1 MPIKFLANHNCIIYG
16 ATNVGK
22 TTFML
27 EVLKRKLIHPF
38 PKHIVYMY
46 GVAQPFMKTWNSG
59 NNPKI
64 KFVEGL
70 DFSKVK
76 TGSVLVIDDLL
87 LDNNKEVAKTFILGS
102 HHKQISVFFL
112 TQNLFPRDN
121 LFRLMSLNCHYF
133 VLFQNQRSSG
143 QVLTLARQA
152 FPNESYRVVNAYK
165 RASLNPRGF
174 ILLTFN
180 ALIPR
185 ALSVITD
192 FWEEQLSVYP

>member
-1 MPIKFLANHNCIIYG
+1 MPIKFIANHNCIIYG

-27 EVLKRKLIHPF
+27 EILKHRLIEPF
-38 PKHIVYMY
+38 PNHIVYMY
-46 GVAQPFMKTWNSG
+46 SIAQPFMEMWNDG
-59 NNPKI
+59 KNPRI
-64 KFVEGL
+64 TFVQGL
-70 DFSKVK
+70 DFSQVQPF
-76 TGSVLVIDDLL
+76 SVLVIDDLL

-112 TQNLFPRDN
+112 TQNLFPRDD

-133 VLFQNQRSSG
+133 VLFQNQRNYR

-152 FPNESYRVVNAYK
+152 FTNIDRVVNAYK
-165 RASLNPRGF
+165 RASLDPRGF

-180 ALIPR
+180 PLIPR
-185 ALSVITD
+185 ELSVITD
-192 FWEEQLSVYP
+192 YWIEPLSVFL

>member
-1 MPIKFLANHNCIIYG
+1 MPIKFIANHNCIIYG

-27 EVLKRKLIHPF
+27 RILKERLITPF
-38 PKHIVYMY
+38 PKRIVYMY
-46 GVAQPFMKTWNSG
+46 SVSQPFMKTWNG
-59 NNPKI
+59 PKI
-64 KFVEGL
+64 KFVQGL
-70 DFSKVK
+70 DFSQVQSN
-76 TGSVLVIDDLL
+76 SVLVIDDLL

-112 TQNLFPRDN
+112 TQNLFPRDD

-133 VLFQNQRSSG
+133 VLFQNQRNFR

-152 FPNESYRVVNAYK
+152 FPDIHRVINAYK
-165 RASLNPRGF
+165 RGSLHARGF

-180 ALIPR
+180 PLIPR
-185 ALSVITD
+185 ELSVITD
-192 FWEEQLSVYP
+192 YWADCMSVYP

>member
-1 MPIKFLANHNCIIYG
+1 MPIKFIANHNCIIYG

-27 EVLKRKLIHPF
+27 EVLKRRLIEPF

-46 GVAQPFMKTWNSG
+46 SVAQPFMETWNNG
-59 NNPKI
+59 KNPSI
-64 KFVEGL
+64 TFVQGL
-70 DFSKVK
+70 DFSQVYPS
-76 TGSVLVIDDLL
+76 SVLVIDDLL

-112 TQNLFPRDN
+112 TQNLFPRDD

-133 VLFQNQRSSG
+133 VLFQNQRNYR

-152 FPNESYRVVNAYK
+152 FTNIDRVVNAYK
-165 RASLNPRGF
+165 RASLDPRGF

-180 ALIPR
+180 PLIPR
-185 ALSVITD
+185 ELSVITD
-192 FWEEQLSVYP
+192 YWIEPLSVYL

>member
-1 MPIKFLANHNCIIYG
+1 MPIKFIANHNCIIYG

-27 EVLKRKLIHPF
+27 EVLKRRLIEPF

-46 GVAQPFMKTWNSG
+46 SVAQPFMKTWSG
-59 NNPKI
+59 PKI
-64 KFVEGL
+64 NFVQGL
-70 DFSKVK
+70 DFSQVCSN
-76 TGSVLVIDDLL
+76 SVLVIDDLL

-112 TQNLFPRDN
+112 TQNLFPRDD

-133 VLFQNQRSSG
+133 VLFQNQRNYR

-152 FPNESYRVVNAYK
+152 FTNDVDRVINAYK

-180 ALIPR
+180 PLIPR
-185 ALSVITD
+185 ELSVITD
-192 FWEEQLSVYP
+192 YWSERMSVYL

>member
-1 MPIKFLANHNCIIYG
+1 MPIKFIANHNCIIYG

-27 EVLKRKLIHPF
+27 RILKEKLIEPF
-38 PKHIVYMY
+38 PEHITYMY
-46 GVAQPFMKTWNSG
+46 SVAQPFMKTWNNG
-59 NNPKI
+59 RNPKI
-64 KFVEGL
+64 DFVEGL
-70 DFSKVK
+70 DFSQVK
-76 TGSVLVIDDLL
+76 SSSVLVIDDLL

-112 TQNLFPRDN
+112 TQNLFPRDD

-133 VLFQNQRSSG
+133 VLFQNQRNYR

-152 FPNESYRVVNAYK
+152 FTNVDRVVNAYK
-165 RASLNPRGF
+165 RASLDPRGF

-180 ALIPR
+180 PLIPR
-185 ALSVITD
+185 ELTVITD
-192 FWEEQLSVYP
+192 YWCNLMSIYL